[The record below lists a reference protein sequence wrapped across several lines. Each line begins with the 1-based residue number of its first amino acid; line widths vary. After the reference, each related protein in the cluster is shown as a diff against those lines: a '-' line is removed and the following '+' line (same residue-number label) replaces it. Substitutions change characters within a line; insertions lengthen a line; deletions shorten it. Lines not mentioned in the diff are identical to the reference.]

1 MDVRNPSVQRWIFIG
16 LIVFA
21 MVYVYAFTTY
31 LPFCLPVRHNHLRE
45 LREQRDDLDR
55 KVREARLAAKAL
67 PRLESEVAS
76 LRERWDL
83 ERRVIPDNAT
93 PDEVLREVSL
103 AAQEANVSVT
113 LIKPL
118 TPKPGKLYTTYPA
131 TLNVTGR
138 YADLG
143 LFVAKLAAC
152 PRLLAIPSMR
162 LTGLDRTTPT
172 ANTVA
177 ASFSLVSYTMNP
189 GGAR

>member
-1 MDVRNPSVQRWIFIG
+1 MDVRNPAVQRWIFIG

-21 MVYVYAFTTY
+21 LVYVYAFTTY
-31 LPFCLPVRHNHLRE
+31 LPFCLPVRHTHLRE
-45 LREQRDDLDR
+45 LRDQRDDLER
-55 KVREARLAAKAL
+55 KVREARLAAKSL
-67 PRLESEVAS
+67 PRLEAEVAS

-83 ERRVIPDNAT
+83 ERRVIPDTAT

-103 AAQEANVSVT
+103 AAQEANVAVT
-113 LIKPL
+113 LIKPD
-118 TPKPGKLYTTYPA
+118 TPKPGQLYTTYPA

-162 LTGLDRTTPT
+162 LTGVDRTSPT
-172 ANTVA
+172 GNTVA

-189 GGAR
+189 GGKR